1 MLKVNHTFNVNAI
14 KIKYRHRKDRHR
26 CRSFVNF
33 TGYMC
38 TLGKAIIEWAF
49 NKLPGCHRNLP
60 GRILS
65 KNLLNVS
72 LDLWALAA
80 VKE

>member
-38 TLGKAIIEWAF
+38 TLGKAHEV
-49 NKLPGCHRNLP
+49 
-60 GRILS
+60 
-65 KNLLNVS
+65 NV
-72 LDLWALAA
+72 LYGTGGFAKG
-80 VKE
+80 VP